1 MEEEIRSYPRSGFSP
16 AQRIGTDAGASRE
29 SSLDRET
36 ALTQTLAVDPYHS
49 TFQVRSVRKRL
60 SLGYPFLWAAVLLVP
75 LRQAF
80 STVDPAT
87 DWPAWRG
94 PTRDGVAAPGQNPP
108 LHWSETDGVLW
119 KALVPG
125 RGHGSPTV
133 VGDHVYLPTAD
144 AETQSILCLSRDTG
158 QRVWETKVHG
168 AQPDPGH
175 HSNSSAASS
184 TVACDGERLYISFL
198 NSGAVYTS
206 ALSLDGRL
214 LWQHKVCDFVT
225 HQGFGSSPV
234 LYGSLVIVSADHRGG
249 GVIAALNRDTGDLV
263 WSQPRPKIPNYT
275 SPAVVQAAGRPQVI
289 LAGCNLISSF
299 DPLSGKKL
307 WELSGST
314 EECVVTPV
322 TDGTRV
328 FTSGGYPKNH
338 TVAVFADG
346 SNRIAWQNT
355 ARVYVPSMIQKE
367 GYLYAVMDA
376 GVAVCWA
383 ADSGTEMWKER
394 LGGDFFASPV
404 MVGTRIYATNLRGK
418 TSVFEATPKHFELLA
433 QNQLGNEVYASPVIC
448 GSRIYLRVA
457 THGDKREEYLYCIG
471 NAPAEKASP

>member
-1 MEEEIRSYPRSGFSP
+1 MGGMSP
-16 AQRIGTDAGASRE
+16 
-29 SSLDRET
+29 LDRET
-36 ALTQTLAVDPYHS
+36 GLAQTASVDLCNTISPTRSIGHKLTLS
-49 TFQVRSVRKRL
+49 RL
-60 SLGYPFLWAAVLLVP
+60 FLCMGVIFVSLS
-75 LRQAF
+75 QAF
-80 STVDPAT
+80 SAVDPAT

-94 PTRDGVAAPGQNPP
+94 PTRDGIAAPGQNLP
-108 LHWSETDGVLW
+108 LHWSETEGVLW
-119 KALVPG
+119 KSPMPG

-133 VGDHVYLPTAD
+133 VGDRVYLATSD
-144 AETQSILCLSRDTG
+144 AANQSVLCLNRNTG

-168 AQPDPGH
+168 GQADPGH

-184 TVACDGERLYISFL
+184 TVACDGTRLYINFL
-198 NSGAVYTS
+198 NGGAVYTS
-206 ALSLDGRL
+206 ALDLNGKL
-214 LWQHKVCDFVT
+214 LWQQKVCDFVT

-234 LYGSLVIVSADHRGG
+234 LYASLVIVSADNRGG
-249 GVIAALNRDTGDLV
+249 GVIAALNRETGDLV

-275 SPAVVQAAGRPQVI
+275 SPAIVQAAGRTQVV

-299 DPLSGKKL
+299 DPANGKKL
-307 WELSGST
+307 WELNGST

-322 TDGTRV
+322 TDGTRI

-346 SNRIAWQNT
+346 SSKVAWQNT

-376 GVAVCWA
+376 GLAVCWT
-383 ADSGTEMWKER
+383 ADTGAEMWKER

-404 MVGTRIYATNLRGK
+404 MVGNRIYATNLRAK
-418 TSVFEATPKHFELLA
+418 TFVFEATPKHFELLA
-433 QNQLGNEVYASPVIC
+433 QNQLGDEAYASQVIC

-457 THGDKREEYLYCIG
+457 AHADKREEHLYCIG
-471 NAPAEKASP
+471 NASAEKGYP

>member
-1 MEEEIRSYPRSGFSP
+1 MSP
-16 AQRIGTDAGASRE
+16 LDTETGLAQTAS
-29 SSLDRET
+29 
-36 ALTQTLAVDPYHS
+36 VDPNITIS
-49 TFQVRSVRKRL
+49 AARSIGQRL
-60 SLGYPFLWAAVLLVP
+60 SLRHLFLCTTVIFFP
-75 LRQAF
+75 LSQAF
-80 STVDPAT
+80 SVVDPAT

-94 PTRDGVAAPGQNPP
+94 PTRDGIAASGQNPP
-108 LHWSETDGVLW
+108 LHWSETEGVIW
-119 KALVPG
+119 KAPVPG

-133 VGDHVYLPTAD
+133 VGDRVYLAIAD
-144 AETQSILCLSRDTG
+144 AENQSVLCLNRNTG
-158 QRVWETKVHG
+158 QRVWEMKVHSG
-168 AQPDPGH
+168 KPDPGH

-184 TVACDGERLYISFL
+184 TVVCDGSRLYINFL
-198 NSGAVYTS
+198 NDGAVYTS
-206 ALSLDGRL
+206 ALDLSGKM

-234 LYGSLVIVSADHRGG
+234 LYDSLVIVSADHRGG
-249 GVIAALNRDTGDLV
+249 GVIAALNRDTGEQV

-275 SPAVVQAAGRPQVI
+275 SPAVVNAGGRTQVV

-299 DPLSGKKL
+299 DPANGKKL
-307 WELSGST
+307 WELDGSS

-322 TDGTRV
+322 TDGTRI

-346 SNRIAWQNT
+346 SNRVAWQNT

-376 GVAVCWA
+376 GLAVCWK
-383 ADSGTEMWKER
+383 ADTGTEMWKER

-404 MVGTRIYATNLRGK
+404 MVGNRIYATNVRAK

-433 QNQLGNEVYASPVIC
+433 QNQLGDEVYASPVIC

-457 THGDKREEYLYCIG
+457 THGDKRGEYLYCIG
-471 NAPAEKASP
+471 GASADKGLP